1 MACKRSDCGDNGHR
15 LVDRSQRADTESPR
29 AMTKEVDILDIEKIK
44 SFLESYLL
52 YLRYTKKQSDSYRA
66 DAIED
71 VLKRL

>member
-1 MACKRSDCGDNGHR
+1 
-15 LVDRSQRADTESPR
+15 
-29 AMTKEVDILDIEKIK
+29 MTKEVDILDIEKIK

-66 DAIED
+66 DEIED